1 ATAAALAALPV
12 VAAACGLLVVGI
24 GLRDSTTWSEAA
36 LDALRA
42 VPLGALTMVVV
53 LAVVTL
59 VAVRLLALGMREG
72 YHAVRSRTGWQIWAT
87 LRLMDDARTTL
98 FPLYS
103 STATPAWLR
112 ALGADIGRDVE
123 ASTALMIPSMTS
135 VGDGAFLAD
144 DTLIGSYELGHGWL
158 RVERSKVGKRAFL
171 GNSGMIAP
179 GRAVPKRG
187 LVAVL
192 SATPEDA
199 RAGTSWLGSP
209 PVRLR
214 RVAGESDDART
225 FAPPTRLRVARAL
238 VELCRI
244 VPVICTFGLG
254 VLVLLA
260 LQAALDAWGLGTAAA
275 LSPLV
280 VLAAAG

>member
-1 ATAAALAALPV
+1 
-12 VAAACGLLVVGI
+12 
-24 GLRDSTTWSEAA
+24 
-36 LDALRA
+36 
-42 VPLGALTMVVV
+42 
-53 LAVVTL
+53 
-59 VAVRLLALGMREG
+59 
-72 YHAVRSRTGWQIWAT
+72 
-87 LRLMDDARTTL
+87 MDDARTTL

-103 STATPAWLR
+103 SMATPAWLR
-112 ALGADIGRDVE
+112 ALGADIGKDVE
-123 ASTALMIPSMTS
+123 ASTALMLPTLTT

-209 PVRLR
+209 PVKLR

-225 FAPPTRLRVARAL
+225 FAPA
-238 VELCRI
+238 
-244 VPVICTFGLG
+244 
-254 VLVLLA
+254 
-260 LQAALDAWGLGTAAA
+260 D
-275 LSPLV
+275 
-280 VLAAAG
+280 AAAGRSRARRAVPDRAGDLHVRARRRGPPGPAGGARRVGSRGCRGALRAGRAGGRRRRVRAGHGRPSGCSSVGCAPVTTRCGARSSGATSWPTRSSRSSPSRGWDRPRTARPR